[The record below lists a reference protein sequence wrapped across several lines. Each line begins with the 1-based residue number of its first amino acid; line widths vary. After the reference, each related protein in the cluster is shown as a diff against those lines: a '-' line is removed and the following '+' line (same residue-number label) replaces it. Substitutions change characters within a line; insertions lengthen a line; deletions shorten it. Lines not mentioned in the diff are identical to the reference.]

1 VNLTIDNAKVS
12 AWKNLRAQYI
22 AAACG
27 LTLAVG
33 ALTGVAGWSGSG
45 TIAPSTPARSSIS
58 ISRAGERPERHV
70 YFIAGSQQ
78 QATDHAASVT
88 QGLNPAWL
96 AAQSYFVVT
105 NAEEEAQ
112 ARYGIAQAMS
122 EEGGVPIDVVDLRLR
137 PGAGPEPQFAA
148 AWDAEYAAQ
157 TVR

>member
-1 VNLTIDNAKVS
+1 MNLTIGNAKVS
-12 AWKNLRAQYI
+12 TWKNLKAQYI

-33 ALTGVAGWSGSG
+33 AVTSVTSWSGSG
-45 TIAPSTPARSSIS
+45 TIAPSTPARNSIS
-58 ISRAGERPERHV
+58 ISRADERLERHV

-78 QATDHAASVT
+78 QAMDHAASVT
-88 QGLNPAWL
+88 QDLNPALL

-122 EEGGVPIDVVDLRLR
+122 EEGGVPIDVVDLR
-137 PGAGPEPQFAA
+137 
-148 AWDAEYAAQ
+148 
-157 TVR
+157 